1 MKITPADKK
10 HTKFSGGDVTALQQ
24 RIVNGL
30 DDDEGERNYAA
41 EENGSGQPQTAC
53 TREPR
58 GDRSRAPDRREARL
72 KDSGPPIH
80 RREKT
85 RREVVARL
93 KRRSMLDELNEERRP
108 KKNPAAKDCK
118 HFSYASNHL
127 SA

>member
-10 HTKFSGGDVTALQQ
+10 HTKFDGGKVTALQQ
-24 RIVNGL
+24 RIVHGL

-72 KDSGPPIH
+72 KDSGPRVH
-80 RREKT
+80 RREKA
-85 RREVVARL
+85 RCEVVARL
-93 KRRSMLDELNEERRP
+93 ERRRMLDERNVERRA
-108 KKNPAAKDCK
+108 KENPATKDCK
-118 HFSYASNHL
+118 HFS
-127 SA
+127 